1 MSHRH
6 EPTHIINHGKWEAA
20 IVSNTAASNSQW
32 RMQGIY
38 WLLTIPEDAYT
49 RTDALPKQVAW
60 IRGQLEVGENTSYR
74 HWQLMV
80 GMRRKC
86 RLAAIKKLF
95 GERCHAELSRSA
107 AADNYVCKDE
117 TSVAGTRFELGEKPI
132 KRNDSKDWDKIRELA
147 RRGQLEDIPGDIYV
161 RCYNQLRR
169 IATDHLQPVAIERTV
184 VCYWGKTG
192 TGKSRRAWN
201 EAGGSAYPKDPRSK
215 FWDGYRGQ
223 ENVVMD
229 EFRGGIDVAHLLRW
243 FDRYPVNVEVK
254 GSSVSLSAKR
264 IWITSNLDPRKWYSE
279 LDEDTLGALLRR
291 LNITHFN

>member
-1 MSHRH
+1 
-6 EPTHIINHGKWEAA
+6 
-20 IVSNTAASNSQW
+20 
-32 RMQGIY
+32 MQGIY
-38 WLLTIPEDAYT
+38 WLLTIPEDAYERPST
-49 RTDALPKQVAW
+49 LPKQISW
-60 IRGQLEVGENTSYR
+60 IKGQLEVGQDTGYR

-107 AADNYVCKDE
+107 AADNYVCKEE

-132 KRNDSKDWDKIRELA
+132 KRNDPKDWDKIRVLA
-147 RRGQLEDIPGDIYV
+147 RAGKLEDIPGDIYV

-192 TGKSRRAWN
+192 TGKSRSAWS
-201 EAGGSAYPKDPRSK
+201 EAGESAYPKDPRSK

-254 GSSVSLSAKR
+254 GSSVALSAKK
-264 IWITSNLDPRKWYSE
+264 IWITSNLDPRKWYE
-279 LDEDTLGALLRR
+279 GLDEDTLGALLRR
-291 LNITHFN
+291 LNITHYN